1 MLGGKAAA
9 QTGGQIQRLLRSLN
23 DQRAGAAE
31 RVLHERVTAHAAQ
44 IGDGGGQRFLDGC
57 QRGVFAVAALVQAVT
72 GGVEIDLHRVL
83 AQRKADLVQRTVLRQ
98 GSDLMAV
105 HQPLDDGFFYDALAG
120 RDAGQLAGQARALDR
135 EGRVG
140 GEQLLPRDSVATV
153 KQFIKGGG
161 LVGGQQ
167 QQHALGGAQVQVG
180 GGDHIRPALKCHT
193 AVRHLNIL
201 CAQTLDLKVQR
212 GFGTEEAGRDHRVKC
227 RHRCPFLLICRELCR
242 GEQWLSPTFC
252 IVKLQKDPS
261 PAADSRQ
268 DRAVHCMAFAAG
280 ISRGGGNIRRD
291 GSPSRA

>member
-1 MLGGKAAA
+1 
-9 QTGGQIQRLLRSLN
+9 
-23 DQRAGAAE
+23 
-31 RVLHERVTAHAAQ
+31 
-44 IGDGGGQRFLDGC
+44 
-57 QRGVFAVAALVQAVT
+57 
-72 GGVEIDLHRVL
+72 
-83 AQRKADLVQRTVLRQ
+83 
-98 GSDLMAV
+98 MAV

-140 GEQLLPRDSVATV
+140 GEQLLPRDSVAAV
-153 KQFIKGGG
+153 KQLIKGGG

-180 GGDHIRPALKCHT
+180 GGDHIRPALKCHP

-268 DRAVHCMAFAAG
+268 DRAVHCIGFR
-280 ISRGGGNIRRD
+280 SRYQPRRREYPPRWF
-291 GSPSRA
+291 SVTRLRSAIFSSLRVL